1 MSWAEIKKAINDD
14 ISKPLSVRIVEW
26 FTGLK
31 EYISTGGSVKIVR
44 HVQRGFVNVSGYVY
58 DYQPSGSLATVTL
71 SGFTDTSKMLV
82 ILNGGVYYVGESK
95 GDSLYVTGS
104 AFVKSLSTTQLS
116 LSNTSGFSSVQMS
129 SGGYVSYE
137 VIEFY

>member
-14 ISKPLSVRIVEW
+14 ISKPLSTRIVEW

-31 EYISTGGSVKIVR
+31 EYISTGGNVKIVR
-44 HVQRGFVNVSGYVY
+44 HVQRGFVDVSGYVY
-58 DYQPSGSLATVTL
+58 DYQPSGGLATVTL

-82 ILNGGVYYVGESK
+82 ILNGGVYYVGTPKSS
-95 GDSLYVTGS
+95 DSGITGS

-116 LSNTSGFSSVQMS
+116 LSNTSGYSSVQMS